1 MNFVNCED
9 TAKIK
14 VKSKKFKV
22 KKTEDRRRKTEDRR
36 RKTEDRRPKTE
47 DRRRKTEDGRP
58 KTKDESKQ
66 FKPKC
71 IWQKSNIPPNRHH
84 KCRLATNSKL
94 RTQKIKMKTI
104 YFCL

>member
-58 KTKDESKQ
+58 KTEDRRRKTKVSSSSQNVFGKNPIYPQTVTISAD
-66 FKPKC
+66 
-71 IWQKSNIPPNRHH
+71 WQPIQNLELK
-84 KCRLATNSKL
+84 RLK
-94 RTQKIKMKTI
+94 
-104 YFCL
+104 